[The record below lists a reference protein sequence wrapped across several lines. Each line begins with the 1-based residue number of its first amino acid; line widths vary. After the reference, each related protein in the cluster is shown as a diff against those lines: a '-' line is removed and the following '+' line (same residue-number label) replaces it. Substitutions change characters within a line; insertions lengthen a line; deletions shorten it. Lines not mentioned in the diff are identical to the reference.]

1 MKAPFSSFA
10 RAGLA
15 MLLMLALLGPAT
27 AAQTGKIQ
35 TQSRYPVIGTNFESP
50 FVAVAER
57 LKPAVVYVEVIRE
70 EQVRMPFQD
79 LEPFFQFFGPWQ
91 NPHQNEQKKPDV
103 QKVPASGSGVII
115 DSSGL
120 VLTNNH
126 VVDKATEITV
136 TLVDG
141 SKRKAKVVGTD
152 PETDLALLNIGEV
165 PADHVAPLGDSD
177 SLKIGEWAIA
187 MGNPFGLDWTL
198 TVGVISAKGRSNLN
212 IAGGGP
218 TFQDFIQTDASI
230 NFGNSGGPLANIYG
244 QVIGINAAIN
254 AQAQNIGFA
263 IPINLA
269 KDVVRQLKA
278 GGTVHRGYLGMLPS
292 ELTNDMKEALNLDKD
307 TKGVFVESVEPH
319 TSASEGGLK
328 ASDVITKV
336 DGDPVS
342 DVNDFRFRVARHA
355 PGEKMTLTVYRDGK
369 HKKLTFTLGDR
380 ADLIAENGQAAP
392 GAEEPKAWM
401 GLDVA
406 NLNDPRLGRVQFQ
419 VDEGVVV
426 LDVES
431 GSPAEGK
438 LQPGD
443 VITEVDKT
451 PITNLGDWRKEVNK
465 LADADRAVLV
475 KFHPRGHRQ
484 TSFVALKK

>member
-1 MKAPFSSFA
+1 MKPSFSSFV
-10 RAGLA
+10 RASIA
-15 MLLMLALLGPAT
+15 VLLVAAVSAPAV
-27 AAQTGKIQ
+27 AQTGTLQ
-35 TQSRYPVIGTNFESP
+35 TQSRYPVIGSDFESP

-57 LKPAVVYVEVIRE
+57 LKPAVVYVEVLRE
-70 EQVRMPFQD
+70 ERVRMPFQD
-79 LEPFFQFFGPWQ
+79 LLPFFGPWQ
-91 NPHQNEQKKPDV
+91 TPRQDQNKEPDV

-115 DSSGL
+115 DPSGL

-126 VVDKATEITV
+126 VVDKSTDITV
-136 TLVDG
+136 TLLDG

-152 PETDLALLNIGEV
+152 PETDLALLDIGSV
-165 PADHVAPLGDSD
+165 PADHVAPLGNSD
-177 SLKIGEWAIA
+177 SLQIGEWAIA

-198 TVGVISAKGRSNLN
+198 TVGVISAKGRTNLN
-212 IAGGGP
+212 IEGGGP

-230 NFGNSGGPLANIYG
+230 NFGNSGGPLANIHG
-244 QVIGINAAIN
+244 EVIGINAAIN
-254 AQAQNIGFA
+254 ARAQNIGFA

-269 KDVVRQLKA
+269 KDVVNQLKES
-278 GGTVHRGYLGMLPS
+278 GTVRRGYLGMLPR
-292 ELTNDMKEALNLDKD
+292 ELTEIMKEALNIDKD
-307 TKGVFVESVEPH
+307 TDGVFVESVEPN
-319 TSASEGGLK
+319 TSAEEGGLK

-336 DGDPVS
+336 DGDAVS

-355 PGEKMTLTVYRDGK
+355 PGDKMSLTVLRDGK
-369 HKKLTFTLGDR
+369 QKKLNFTLGDR
-380 ADLIAENGQAAP
+380 ADLIADSGQGSSEIQAP
-392 GAEEPKAWM
+392 KSWM
-401 GLDVA
+401 GLEVA

-426 LDVES
+426 IDIEN

-443 VITEVDKT
+443 VIEEVDKT
-451 PITNLGDWRKEVNK
+451 PVKNLGDWRKAVSK

-475 KFHPRGHRQ
+475 KFHPQGRRQ